1 MGEPVVANVG
11 VSLLIAAF
19 VLWTAFAVARPQS
32 LLAEAPHATLAL
44 QN

>member
-19 VLWTAFAVARPQS
+19 VLWTTFAVTRPQS
-32 LLAEAPHATLAL
+32 LFADAPHAAL
-44 QN
+44 SLRN